1 MKNNAPVDLYR
12 SFVIS
17 NIDFKPLECEKLNF
31 EVKFTITLNPY
42 ELVSINKDTE
52 RYPINFDYITCY
64 IPNSDK
70 FFEEL
75 WSEIINALVPI
86 HNSKRTSLIIKI
98 NKYTQE
104 MDNDDYTED
113 NMYGLSKFFDT
124 QRFSELLEEK
134 FGNEWFFHVP
144 IDTPE
149 NTHDFIMVFPV
160 SMTNLFEAASV
171 APTMLH

>member
-1 MKNNAPVDLYR
+1 MTNDQSYKYYR

-31 EVKFTITLNPY
+31 EVKFTLLPNPY
-42 ELVSINKDTE
+42 EFVSINNAAP
-52 RYPINFDYITCY
+52 RYPISFPYITDY
-64 IPNSDK
+64 TPNSDK

-86 HNSKRTSLIIKI
+86 HNSKRTLLIIKI
-98 NKYTQE
+98 KKYTQE

-113 NMYGLSKFFDT
+113 NMYGLSKFFNT

-134 FGNEWFFHVP
+134 FGDEWLFYVA
-144 IDTPE
+144 IDAPE
-149 NTHDFIMVFPV
+149 NTHDLIMVFPV